1 MKSGENNDNNK
12 LGVFLKKIAYDRQLS
27 LRDFAKVLGISHA
40 YINKLMAG
48 VDPRS
53 NKQISPSINVLLKIA
68 DALEIPRVE
77 FLQQCGYLD
86 LTTTPASA
94 VSFQKTEQ
102 QHTVRQHR
110 FS

>member
-1 MKSGENNDNNK
+1 MKTGENNDNNK
-12 LGVFLKKIAYDRQLS
+12 LGELLKKVAAEKQLS

-48 VDPRS
+48 IDPRS
-53 NKQISPSINVLLKIA
+53 KKLISPSIGVLLKIA

-86 LTTTPASA
+86 N
-94 VSFQKTEQ
+94 
-102 QHTVRQHR
+102 
-110 FS
+110 